1 MESKMLL
8 LFALWASVVLSASPK
23 GWTQILTGV
32 SKGKY
37 GKVIN
42 QFITPDEVLAK
53 EPTNCDPSVVQ
64 AVFMTDQASA
74 SLFDKSNEELS
85 DKFQYM
91 VETRCGAP
99 NSNHSFFTFLG
110 DQGLEKVKN
119 TSQVIDDSWENEVTI
134 DKPYSESTFKFYKD
148 IEAVG
153 EVQSSFYKFYQTW
166 KLSSG
171 FGLRASMSYVVS
183 AVAAVMA
190 LLHFASH

>member
-153 EVQSSFYKFYQTW
+153 EVQSSFVDFYEDW
-166 KLSSG
+166 SKSI
-171 FGLRASMSYVVS
+171 GLQSSMSLIGMTL
-183 AVAAVMA
+183 AVLMT
-190 LLHFASH
+190 LRQLITQ